1 MRSPPRSRLNGFR
14 PKPLKRFVN
23 ISLVFCTSLKRGA
36 NEIDNLKGSQAEL
49 AIAFQLVYQKGLMTA
64 DSNFSQVIDL
74 LRAEAD
80 AIGKAA
86 ARLQVSEIESVINLL
101 ANCRGKVVLLG
112 VGKSGIIAQKIA
124 ATMTSSGTAAV
135 YLHPS
140 DALHGGLGIVTADD
154 VAILLSNSGET
165 DELIEL
171 LPYLKR
177 RDVPLIAIVGN
188 VKSSIAL
195 RADAVIDAS
204 VDQEACPLNLAPTAS
219 TTVALAIGDALA
231 MTLMQA
237 KGLTE
242 SDFASNHPAGQL
254 GKRLTLRVADLMH
267 TGAENPMIDKRAAWM
282 DIVSAITQYGLG
294 AVNVIDDQGRLMG
307 IITDGD
313 LRRSLQRIGPRE
325 VAFANLICDDLMT
338 RDPVVASPEMLAFDA
353 LRLMEDRP
361 SQINVLP
368 VVNGDGTCVGL
379 IRLHDIVR
387 SGL

>member
-1 MRSPPRSRLNGFR
+1 
-14 PKPLKRFVN
+14 
-23 ISLVFCTSLKRGA
+23 
-36 NEIDNLKGSQAEL
+36 
-49 AIAFQLVYQKGLMTA
+49 MTEMS
-64 DSNFSQVIDL
+64 DHSQVVDL

-86 ARLQVSEIESVINLL
+86 SRLQATDIDCAIKILSD
-101 ANCRGKVVLLG
+101 CKGKVVLLG

-124 ATMTSSGTAAV
+124 ATMTSTGTAAV

-140 DALHGGLGIVTADD
+140 DALHGGLGILAPGD
-154 VAILLSNSGET
+154 VVLMLSNSGESG
-165 DELIEL
+165 EL
-171 LPYLKR
+171 LQLLPFAKR
-177 RDVPLIAIVGN
+177 RGVPIVAIVGN
-188 VKSSIAL
+188 VRAKLAQD
-195 RADAVIDAS
+195 ADAVLDAS
-204 VDQEACPLNLAPTAS
+204 VDEEACPLNLAPTTS

-231 MTLMQA
+231 MTLMRA

-242 SDFASNHPAGQL
+242 DDFASNHPAGQL

-267 TGAENPMIDKRAAWM
+267 SGSQNPTIQTDASWM
-282 DIVSAITQYGLG
+282 DVVSAITQYGLG
-294 AVNVIDDQGRLMG
+294 AVNVVDNEGRLAG

-313 LRRSLQRIGPRE
+313 LRRSLQKIGPRDLG
-325 VAFANLICDDLMT
+325 FANLTCDDFMT
-338 RDPVVASPEMLAFDA
+338 HNPAVANPDMLAFDA

-368 VVNGDGTCVGL
+368 VVDGQRLCVGL

>member
-1 MRSPPRSRLNGFR
+1 MAERS
-14 PKPLKRFVN
+14 
-23 ISLVFCTSLKRGA
+23 
-36 NEIDNLKGSQAEL
+36 D
-49 AIAFQLVYQKGLMTA
+49 Y
-64 DSNFSQVIDL
+64 SQVVDL
-74 LRAEAD
+74 LRAESE
-80 AIGKAA
+80 AIAKAA
-86 ARLQVSEIESVINLL
+86 SRLQAEEIDRVVAILTG
-101 ANCRGKVVLLG
+101 CKGKIVLLG

-135 YLHPS
+135 NLHPS
-140 DALHGGLGIVTADD
+140 DALHGGLGIVTSDD
-154 VAILLSNSGET
+154 VVLMLSNSGET
-165 DELIEL
+165 DELLEL

-177 RDVPLIAIVGN
+177 RNVPLVAIVGN
-188 VKSSIAL
+188 LKSTIAQ

-219 TTVALAIGDALA
+219 TTVALAMGDALA
-231 MTLMQA
+231 MTLMSA

-242 SDFASNHPAGQL
+242 DDFASNHPAGQL

-267 TGAENPMIDKRAAWM
+267 GGSQNPTIATDAAWM
-282 DIVSAITQYGLG
+282 DIISAITQFGLG
-294 AVNVIDDQGRLMG
+294 AVNVVDNEGRLAG

-313 LRRSLQRIGPRE
+313 LRRSLQRINPADL
-325 VAFANLICDDLMT
+325 AFANIRCDDLMT
-338 RDPVVASPEMLAFDA
+338 RDPIVANPEMLAFDA

-368 VVNGDGTCVGL
+368 VVDDNQLCVGL

>member
-1 MRSPPRSRLNGFR
+1 MAE
-14 PKPLKRFVN
+14 
-23 ISLVFCTSLKRGA
+23 TS
-36 NEIDNLKGSQAEL
+36 S
-49 AIAFQLVYQKGLMTA
+49 
-64 DSNFSQVIDL
+64 FSQVIQL

-80 AIGKAA
+80 AIAQAA
-86 ARLQVSEIESVINLL
+86 SRLQAAEIDRVVALL
-101 ANCRGKVVLLG
+101 AECKGKVVLLG

-154 VAILLSNSGET
+154 IVIMLSNSGET
-165 DELIEL
+165 AEL
-171 LPYLKR
+171 LDLLPSLSR
-177 RDVPLIAIVGN
+177 RKVPLVAIVGN
-188 VKSSIAL
+188 VKSSIAQ

-219 TTVALAIGDALA
+219 TTVALAIGDAIA

-242 SDFASNHPAGQL
+242 SDFASNHPGGQL

-267 TGAENPMIDKRAAWM
+267 SGRANPTIGTSAAWM
-282 DIVSAITQYGLG
+282 EIVSAITHFGVG
-294 AVNVIDDQGRLMG
+294 AVNVIDDHGRLAG
-307 IITDGD
+307 IVTDGD
-313 LRRSLQRIGPRE
+313 LRRSLQRLSSSE
-325 VAFANLICDDLMT
+325 LDFANLTCDELMT
-338 RDPVVASPEMLAFDA
+338 RNPVIADPDMLAFDA

-368 VVNGDGTCVGL
+368 VVNTDGFCVGL